1 MVSEILLHFAY
12 IQELGPILIQKG
24 LLSLILDLQSSILN
38 QSTEALI
45 LVKEALIN
53 LAQTGAKLMIK
64 TNPTLVPNE
73 HIEGVTHLI
82 VRSLISDECHH
93 ELLQFE
99 GLLALTNIS
108 AKGDY
113 K

>member
-1 MVSEILLHFAY
+1 
-12 IQELGPILIQKG
+12 
-24 LLSLILDLQSSILN
+24 
-38 QSTEALI
+38 
-45 LVKEALIN
+45 
-53 LAQTGAKLMIK
+53 MIK

-73 HIEGVTHLI
+73 HVEGVASLA
-82 VRSLISDECHH
+82 VKMLISEECHH